1 MLVKDAMNKDVK
13 TIGENDNVRNAAE
26 RMVNNRIGSLV
37 VLSQS
42 GELLGLLTERD
53 ILRDVVA
60 RGESSDEIK
69 VGEVMTKNIIVIS
82 PEATLE
88 DAANVMTENR
98 IKKLPVVDQEGHL
111 IGIVTASDLI
121 AYEQKLVESVAELM
135 VSGNI
140 GKVGG

>member
-26 RMVNNRIGSLV
+26 RMVENRIGSLV
-37 VLSQS
+37 VLSQT

-69 VGEVMTKNIIVIS
+69 VGEIMTKNIIVIS
-82 PEATLE
+82 PDATLE
-88 DAANVMTENR
+88 DAADVMTHNK
-98 IKKLPVVDQEGHL
+98 IKKLPVINQEGQL
-111 IGIVTASDLI
+111 IGIITASDLI
-121 AYEQKLVESVAELM
+121 AYEQKLVESVSELM
-135 VSGNI
+135 VSGNLGKI
-140 GKVGG
+140 GG